1 MFAPAFI
8 MGDKHPEHIIMEEL
22 LMTNQAVTN
31 ETQNELHQQLNLQI
45 ANWTVLYTKLHH
57 FHWYV
62 KGPHFYTLHEKFE
75 ELYDEAAGY
84 VDEIAERLL
93 AIGGK
98 PISTLKESLELA
110 TVAEAVGGES
120 AEQMVAAVVAD
131 FELLSQELKK
141 GMEAAEQADDEATGD
156 LFLGILS
163 SLEKHIW
170 MLNAYLGK

>member
-1 MFAPAFI
+1 MSNQVLT
-8 MGDKHPEHIIMEEL
+8 E
-22 LMTNQAVTN
+22 TNQT
-31 ETQNELHQQLNLQI
+31 LHQQLNLQI

-62 KGPHFYTLHEKFE
+62 KGPQFFTLHEKFE

-98 PISTLKESLELA
+98 PISTLKDALA
-110 TVAEAVGGES
+110 QTTISEAAGNQS
-120 AEQMVAAVVAD
+120 AEEMVAAVVAD
-131 FELLSQELKK
+131 FESISQELKS
-141 GMEAAEQADDEATGD
+141 GMEAAEQAEDEATGD
-156 LFLGILS
+156 LLLGMLS
-163 SLEKHIW
+163 ALDKHRW